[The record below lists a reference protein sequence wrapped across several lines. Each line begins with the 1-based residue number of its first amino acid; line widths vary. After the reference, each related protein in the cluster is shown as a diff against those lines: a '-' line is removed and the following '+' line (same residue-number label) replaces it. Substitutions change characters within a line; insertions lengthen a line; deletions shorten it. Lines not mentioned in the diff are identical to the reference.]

1 MILGGLAVQEMDPAQ
16 WAALVFG
23 ILLCVWLIYRPWR
36 KGKDPLNKP
45 IFKTSLAQQRAL
57 ERQMS
62 NLVVEMS
69 EMARQITAQLDTRA
83 AKLELLIKEADEKI
97 ARLDQANGSTNGNGA
112 SAVSIDARER
122 SAGISRLEAVPP
134 DPQLHADPRHAQV
147 YRLADEGRS
156 SQQIAQELHRPSG
169 EIELILALRPRG

>member
-1 MILGGLAVQEMDPAQ
+1 MMPRGLAIADFDPAQ
-16 WAALVFG
+16 WAFLVFA
-23 ILLCVWLIYRPWR
+23 ILLCIWLIFRPWR
-36 KGKDPLNKP
+36 RRRSDPLEKP
-45 IFKTSLAQQRAL
+45 MFKTSLAQQRAL

-97 ARLDQANGSTNGNGA
+97 ARLGGAGSTSGNGA
-112 SAVSIDARER
+112 PVDANHGREIA
-122 SAGISRLEAVPP
+122 SVLEQVPP
-134 DPQLHADPRHAQV
+134 STPAPADPRHAQV

-156 SQQIAQELHRPSG
+156 SQQIAQELNQPSG
-169 EIELILALRPRG
+169 EIELILALRQRR